1 MATQIFSTDVTT
13 TDPFDHA
20 IDAAGNDIIIVRPDV
35 LIAATGEN
43 ANAINGT
50 SGIKVELLGTL
61 LATDSGPLGGG
72 HGISLLDSNEIIIG
86 ASASIF
92 AEGEGVGVHVNG
104 LNTIVNQGLIKGF
117 FGIEFTYISAS
128 NTVHNSGTIWGTG
141 EASIL
146 GQGSDDSI
154 YNTGLLIG
162 GVYLGGGNDLYDG
175 RGGIVRG
182 TILLG
187 AGNDTAYGGVL
198 SEIFEGGADDDL
210 LFGGGGDDT
219 FNADNGDGDDTI
231 DGGDGRDTYDG
242 SFAGASLFVDLDEGL
257 ASGGAGND
265 NLDSIEN
272 VIGSFLADTLQG
284 DDISNILRG
293 SNDNDSLF
301 GAGGR
306 DFLDGGDDND
316 LLVGGLGRDLL
327 RGGLG
332 ADVFDFDTVAESGI
346 TGVTRDRIL
355 DFQDGIDDINLS
367 TIDAKT
373 FLSGNQAFS
382 FIGAGAFTAAGG
394 QIRAI
399 VSNAGNTVIQIN
411 TDKDSAAEMSIVLL
425 GTHTLHAG
433 DFVL

>member
-1 MATQIFSTDVTT
+1 MATQIFSTDITT

-20 IDAAGNDIIIVRPDV
+20 IDAAGNDIILVRPDV
-35 LIAATGEN
+35 LIAATGEG

-50 SGIKVELLGTL
+50 SGIRIELLGTL
-61 LATDSGPLGGG
+61 LATDPSPVGGG

-92 AEGEGVGVHVNG
+92 AEGEGVGVRVNG

-117 FGIEFTYISAS
+117 FGIEFTYIGAS

-141 EASIL
+141 EASIVA
-146 GQGSDDSI
+146 QGSDDSI
-154 YNTGLLIG
+154 YNTGELIG
-162 GVYLGGGNDLYDG
+162 AVSLGGGNDLYDG

-187 AGNDTAYGGVL
+187 AGNDTAYGGDL
-198 SEIFEGGADDDL
+198 SEIFEGGTEADL
-210 LFGGGGDDT
+210 LSGGGGDDT
-219 FNADNGDGDDTI
+219 FNADNGDGNDTI

-242 SFAGASLFVDLDEGL
+242 SFAGGSIFVDLDEGL
-257 ASGGAGND
+257 AAGAAGND
-265 NLDSIEN
+265 SLDSVEN
-272 VIGSFLADTLQG
+272 VIGSFLADTLSG
-284 DDISNILRG
+284 DDIANVLRG
-293 SNDNDSLF
+293 SNGNDSLF

-306 DFLDGGDDND
+306 DTLDGGDDND

-327 RGGLG
+327 TGGFG
-332 ADVFDFDTVAESGI
+332 ADVFDFDALAESGI
-346 TGVTRDRIL
+346 TGATRDRII

-382 FIGAGAFTAAGG
+382 FIGAGAFTSAGG
-394 QIRAI
+394 QIRAF
-399 VSNAGNTVIQIN
+399 VNDAGNTIVQIN
-411 TDKDSAAEMSIVLL
+411 NDKDAAAEMTLVLL
-425 GTHTLHAG
+425 GTHTLSAG